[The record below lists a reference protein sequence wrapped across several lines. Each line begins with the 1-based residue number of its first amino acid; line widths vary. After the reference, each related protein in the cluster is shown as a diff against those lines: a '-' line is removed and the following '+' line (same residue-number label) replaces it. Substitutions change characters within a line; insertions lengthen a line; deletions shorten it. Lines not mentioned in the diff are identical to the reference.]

1 MVPRHGGEVKV
12 KKGRSLFLEI
22 LMPSS
27 DSSKKALLGNWAVWD
42 EEAVA
47 QMLVVG
53 SRDCGSLTRVGQ

>member
-1 MVPRHGGEVKV
+1 M